1 MDEIGNPNIKEIINQ
16 KIYSYSKVKGP
27 RDLRKERTNMNKLFT
42 KIVGVALGATMAV
55 GVGVAVAGNRDVARA
70 DATSGTELSISSYAS
85 SNNWTNGTAYSSIT
99 YDSNISIS
107 GKSGGNNNKYYS
119 SNESWRQYEGDSAEI
134 TITASGGA
142 TLSSATF
149 TYANGNSGVLK
160 YGGTNKTSGTAI
172 SLSGT
177 SASFSVGH
185 SSGTKKGN
193 IQITAISVTYTAA
206 SSKTLSSI
214 ALSGTYPTS
223 FYTGDTFS
231 HTGMTVT
238 ATYSDSSTANVT
250 SSATFSGYNMS
261 TAGSQTVTVSYVEGG
276 VTKTATYTITVSA
289 PTTPYIDPAKS
300 STSGYTGQNESL
312 SFTYGNLT
320 GSLSVTSSNTSVV
333 TVGTPSTSAG
343 SGTVQLNF
351 VGAGSTTVLFLDGS
365 TQRASVSVSVTAS
378 SVSITGLAATSTA
391 YIGKTLNLGSTVN
404 VTATGIYS
412 NAVTW
417 ESEDDDIATVS
428 ATGVVTGVAEGTV
441 DITVTSVD
449 YPSATM
455 TCSVTVEEAPLETT
469 YNFVKNFS
477 SYAASWSGYSSQ
489 TLDGKT
495 NLAGDYAATV
505 TLPYA
510 SKQGSTITTM
520 PVVADQSSGDVIHIS
535 FKLTESGYELGNVSI
550 TFVQWNSKAP
560 TMKLFKGTEA
570 TGTALD
576 SGVVGTKNTISATNV
591 GGTTFVVAMN
601 DNSTS
606 RNQVGVQSINITLKA
621 APVLSGVT
629 TSGQKTTFEYGD
641 TFSYGGTLT
650 AHYTQGKADATVS
663 PSKFKYGAT
672 SSFNADSSGTEI
684 TVGAALSHATHDGVY
699 VRVGYSEDSGV
710 TYKWTDAYQISVE
723 DAPSYYMVLDA
734 YTDTGTDYGY
744 KGGIIEIDVTESS
757 LAGNINWS
765 VTAGSVSDASGDNS
779 SYLATITSVGTL
791 TITATDSGDNTNTHS
806 VSITVVDSL
815 NTIMAA
821 SETPHASTL
830 TFTAKAEGSGTAD
843 DGATYTVTSDAA
855 ESTYEEA
862 RGIHFGTN
870 SSATVQYVQ
879 LSSSNVASGENDV
892 IKSVVVN
899 ASDAQTEGNTASLTV
914 TVGGESFHCSG
925 STSATLGGQAD
936 YTFTG
941 SGTGAVVIRAERSEA
956 KYKGIFFKSV
966 VVNYV
971 TTGAESD
978 IANATGM
985 HLAQK
990 AVIDYAKDFNDA
1002 LEEICVAY
1010 GSTDVGDLEDA
1021 WSALATQYDN
1031 WFNKGGKTLSSEEI
1045 AHAKALFAN
1054 ASSVDRNVTASA
1066 DELQHMLAKYD
1077 WIVGHYSNCE
1087 DFLNTDAG
1095 TGRDPVPQASSRV
1108 ILNNIIQNNANIV
1121 AIIIVVSAITLT
1133 SIGGYFFIRRRK
1145 KQY

>member
-1 MDEIGNPNIKEIINQ
+1 
-16 KIYSYSKVKGP
+16 
-27 RDLRKERTNMNKLFT
+27 MNKLFT
-42 KIVGVALGATMAV
+42 KIVGLTLGLTMAV
-55 GVGVAVAGNRDVARA
+55 GVGVAV
-70 DATSGTELSISSYAS
+70 S
-85 SNNWTNGTAYSSIT
+85 SNSREASPVHADTTGTL
-99 YDSNISIS
+99 
-107 GKSGGNNNKYYS
+107 
-119 SNESWRQYEGDSAEI
+119 EI
-134 TITASGGA
+134 TISNFTEIKTSY
-142 TLSSATF
+142 TTTF
-149 TYANGNSGVLK
+149 THSYTVQTSTVQVEAYGVYKNNNGIQMNKGKGTYIKNKQAIPGYITSIQCTWTATGKNSPTLYVAK
-160 YGGTNKTSGTAI
+160 DAVASTSST
-172 SLSGT
+172 SLGKGSSSST
-177 SASFSVGH
+177 S
-185 SSGTKKGN
+185 
-193 IQITAISVTYTAA
+193 QTYTVTNPSTSLYNYFYFDGTTVTGACYM
-206 SSKTLSSI
+206 SSFKINYTVPATKTLSSI

-223 FYTGDTFS
+223 FTIGDSFD

-261 TAGSQTVTVSYVEGG
+261 TVGSQTVTVSYLEGG
-276 VTKTATYTITVSA
+276 VTKTATYTITVTA
-289 PTTPYIDPAKS
+289 PTTPYIDPAKN
-300 STSGYTGQNESL
+300 STSGYSGQNESL

-320 GSLSVTSSNTSVV
+320 GSLSITSSNTSVV

-365 TQRASVSVSVTAS
+365 TQMASVSVSVTAS

-404 VTATGIYS
+404 VTATGIYT

-428 ATGVVTGVAEGTV
+428 AAGVVTGVAEGTV
-441 DITVTSVD
+441 DITVTSDD

-469 YNFVKNFS
+469 YNFVTNFS
-477 SYAASWSGYSSQ
+477 SYASSWSGYSSK

-535 FKLTESGYELGNVSI
+535 FELTESGYELGNVSV
-550 TFVQWNSKAP
+550 TFAQWNTKAP
-560 TMKLFKGTEA
+560 TMKLFKGTTA
-570 TGTALD
+570 SGTELD

-606 RNQVGVQSINITLKA
+606 RNQVGVESITITLKA
-621 APVLSGVT
+621 APVLSSVT
-629 TSGQKTTFEYGD
+629 TSGQKTSFEYGD

-672 SSFNADSSGTEI
+672 SSFDADSSGTEI
-684 TVGAALSHATHDGVY
+684 TVGDSLAHATHDGVY
-699 VRVGYSEDSGV
+699 VRVGYTEDNGT

-723 DAPSYYMVLDA
+723 EAPTYYMVLNA
-734 YTDTGTDYGY
+734 YTDTGTNYGY
-744 KGGIIEIDVTESS
+744 KGGIIEIDVTESH
-757 LAGNINWS
+757 LAGNISWT
-765 VTAGSVSDASGDNS
+765 VTAGSVTDATGDNS
-779 SYLATITSVGTL
+779 SYLATIASVGTI
-791 TITATDSGDNTNTHS
+791 TITATDSGDNTNTD
-806 VSITVVDSL
+806 TVTFTIVDSL
-815 NTIMAA
+815 NTVMAA
-821 SETPHASTL
+821 SETPHASDL

-855 ESTYEEA
+855 ESTYEDA

-879 LSSSNVASGENDV
+879 LSSSDVASGENNV
-892 IKSVVVN
+892 IRSVVVN

-914 TVGGESFHCSG
+914 TVGGVSFHCENSA
-925 STSATLGGQAD
+925 SATLGGQAD

-941 SGTGAVVIRAERSEA
+941 SGSGAVVIRAERSEA
-956 KYKGIFFKSV
+956 KYKGIYFKSV

-971 TTGAESD
+971 TQGEESD
-978 IANATGM
+978 IANAVGM
-985 HLAQK
+985 HAAQK
-990 AVIDYAKDFNDA
+990 AVIDYAEDFNDT
-1002 LEEICVAY
+1002 LEAICVAV
-1010 GSTDVGDLEDA
+1010 GSTVTDDLEGA
-1021 WSALATQYDN
+1021 WGNLATQYTN
-1031 WFNKGGKTLSSEEI
+1031 WFTNSAKSLSAEEK
-1045 AHAKALFAN
+1045 AHAKALFGH

-1077 WIVGHYSNCE
+1077 YIVAHYSGCA

-1095 TGRDPVPQASSRV
+1095 TGRDPVSQSIRIPV
-1108 ILNNIIQNNANIV
+1108 ISTIVGNGNTV
-1121 AIIIVVSAITLT
+1121 AIVVITSVLGLT
-1133 SIGGYFFIRRRK
+1133 AVGGYFFLRK
-1145 KQY
+1145 RKEI